1 LNLEGLRGGR
11 QKRKRDKTVQKKK
24 KTIMRERGESKSGAT
39 K

>member
-1 LNLEGLRGGR
+1 MGEK
-11 QKRKRDKTVQKKK
+11 KREWQGNSKEEEK

>member
-1 LNLEGLRGGR
+1 VGDKKERETR
-11 QKRKRDKTVQKKK
+11 QFKKKK

>member
-1 LNLEGLRGGR
+1 VGDKKERETR
-11 QKRKRDKTVQKKK
+11 QFFFIK